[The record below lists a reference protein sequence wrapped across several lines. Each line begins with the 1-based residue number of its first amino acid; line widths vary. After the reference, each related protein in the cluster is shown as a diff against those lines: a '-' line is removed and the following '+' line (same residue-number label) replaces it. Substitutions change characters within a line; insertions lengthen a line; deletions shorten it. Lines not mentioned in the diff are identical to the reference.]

1 MNFEIIN
8 YFNIMEHTKI
18 ASPCVS
24 ICKSDPISGYC
35 YGCGR
40 TDDEKNMWK
49 DKTTSSNWK
58 LDNLSQLKKRLSGWV
73 LIAFEKN
80 YENKLKRLKSN

>member
-1 MNFEIIN
+1 
-8 YFNIMEHTKI
+8 
-18 ASPCVS
+18 
-24 ICKSDPISGYC
+24 
-35 YGCGR
+35 
-40 TDDEKNMWK
+40 MWK